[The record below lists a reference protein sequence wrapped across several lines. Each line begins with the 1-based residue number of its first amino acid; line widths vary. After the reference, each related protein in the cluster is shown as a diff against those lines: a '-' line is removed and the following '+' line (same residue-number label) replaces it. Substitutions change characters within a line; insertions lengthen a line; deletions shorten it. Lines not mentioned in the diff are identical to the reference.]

1 MWPDWIDEI
10 HDFIDYLDKTW
21 FGRLSM
27 TRKKG
32 RQDPLFKFSLWNK
45 WNEIISN
52 LATTNN
58 SNEAYNNQWNQTTE
72 KNPSYMWTI
81 INNFIR
87 EESLARKTLQ
97 VVQTLQM
104 THGR

>member
-1 MWPDWIDEI
+1 ME
-10 HDFIDYLDKTW
+10 
-21 FGRLSM
+21 
-27 TRKKG
+27 
-32 RQDPLFKFSLWNK
+32 
-45 WNEIISN
+45 WNEIQS
-52 LATTNN
+52 TTNN

-72 KNPSYMWTI
+72 KNPSMWTI

-87 EESLARKTLQ
+87 EESLARKTLLDSASA